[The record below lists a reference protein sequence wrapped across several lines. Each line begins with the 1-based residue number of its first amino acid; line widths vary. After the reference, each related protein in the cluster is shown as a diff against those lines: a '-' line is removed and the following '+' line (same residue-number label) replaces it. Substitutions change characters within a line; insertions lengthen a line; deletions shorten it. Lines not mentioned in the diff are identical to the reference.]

1 MEGDSG
7 IVARGYGTACRIESR
22 VRAEEEEKE
31 EEKVA
36 AAVAYAAEVHIT
48 DDSLA
53 ISETQLQLLHQLQ
66 QAAAP
71 SILAA
76 AIVAA
81 ADGGATRVEAT
92 KTATEP
98 KKLNPS
104 AGLGSFLAAAGACY
118 FIFIDHVTEYF
129 TYLMEIYL

>member
-36 AAVAYAAEVHIT
+36 VAVAYAAEVHIT

-92 KTATEP
+92 KTVPEP

-104 AGLGSFLAAAGACY
+104 AGLSAAGACY
-118 FIFIDHVTEYF
+118 FILLI
-129 TYLMEIYL
+129 M